1 LKVAIFGI
9 QGQLGRDLE
18 SALAGFEIIPMLYEQ
33 VDVMRAD
40 QVEAAVAAARP
51 QWIINSA
58 AMTHVDR
65 CETEVSEAF
74 AVNALGALHVARAS
88 ASVGARLL
96 FVSTDYVFDG
106 EKGAP
111 YVEND
116 PPRPINVYGVTKL
129 AGEWFVSQACS
140 EHYIV
145 RTSGLYGLHPC
156 WGKGTNFVETMLRLA
171 AERDELRVV
180 ADRGPHSDVHRGPG
194 RPDTPYD
201 GSGPALR
208 RLSRHQRGPMLLVRV
223 CRRDIPA
230 VRGLGETLADCFF
243 AVESSRKAAVELGAG
258 ERGVE
263 SRKPQRLSGM
273 EGCSRP
279 LSAQSRPAT
288 RAGVSGATG
297 QTPSENQLQQQCE
310 HDADDDHGQQ

>member
-1 LKVAIFGI
+1 MKVAIFGI

-33 VDVMRAD
+33 VDVTRAD
-40 QVEAAVAAARP
+40 QVEAAVAAAHP

-65 CETEVSEAF
+65 CETEASEAF
-74 AVNALGALHVARAS
+74 GVNALGALHVARAS

-129 AGEWFVSQACS
+129 AGEWFVRQACS

-180 ADRGPHSDVHRGPG
+180 ADEVL
-194 RPDTPYD
+194 TPTFTED
-201 GSGPALR
+201 LAAQIR
-208 RLSRHQRGPMLLVRV
+208 RMMEAAPPFGVYHATNEGQCSWY
-223 CRRDIPA
+223 
-230 VRGLGETLADCFF
+230 EF
-243 AVESSRKAAVELGAG
+243 AAEIF
-258 ERGVE
+258 
-263 SRKPQRLSGM
+263 RLSGASVKLSPIASSQWKAAARRPSNSVL
-273 EGCSRP
+273 ENAALKAASLNVFPEWKDALARYLHSRGR
-279 LSAQSRPAT
+279 LHV
-288 RAGVSGATG
+288 RA
-297 QTPSENQLQQQCE
+297 
-310 HDADDDHGQQ
+310 